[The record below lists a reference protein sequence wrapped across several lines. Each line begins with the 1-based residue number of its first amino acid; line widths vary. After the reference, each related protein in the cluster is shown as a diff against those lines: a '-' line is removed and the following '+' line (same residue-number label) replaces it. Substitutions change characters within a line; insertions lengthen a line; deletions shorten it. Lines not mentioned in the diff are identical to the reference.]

1 MIRLFSYTFNQ
12 TILFLFIFTLVIR
25 ISGLWVPYVN
35 VTPSI
40 HINYLADIFNAIND
54 NSLIAFSI
62 STLLVFITAL
72 IFNRICIEHELIIYP
87 SYLPAYFFVLLNSV
101 FVDQFYAGPVIFVN
115 FFLIVSLGAILRLY
129 QSENPSLSIFAASTL
144 AGLSALLNMTYV
156 AFFLVVVI
164 GINIFRT
171 FNIRENIS
179 ALIGFLMPLY
189 VGTMVNFLINGNF
202 LPFHIFFPDYG
213 SFNNQNWVLYSAL
226 PGIGLVAIL
235 AIIRMYRNFFR
246 NSTKQRRSIQLMIIL
261 LITSLILMTTG
272 KQNPRQE
279 FSFVSIPLAFSFTF
293 YFSNSKLNILKET
306 VNVLLILSIL
316 YFRYYGK

>member
-1 MIRLFSYTFNQ
+1 
-12 TILFLFIFTLVIR
+12 
-25 ISGLWVPYVN
+25 VPYVN

-279 FSFVSIPLAFSFTF
+279 LSFVSIPLAFSFTF
-293 YFSNSKLNILKET
+293 FFSTSKLTILNET